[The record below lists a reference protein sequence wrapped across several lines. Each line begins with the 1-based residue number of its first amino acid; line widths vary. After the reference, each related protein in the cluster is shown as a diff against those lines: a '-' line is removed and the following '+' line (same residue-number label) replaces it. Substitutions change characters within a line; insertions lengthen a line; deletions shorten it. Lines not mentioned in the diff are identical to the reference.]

1 MNIATLPQRTSSTLD
16 RITVLLVT
24 GGSRFGDLAR
34 HLPCDWR
41 VVRRRQLPT
50 GEERNL
56 HGSGRHGSE
65 LHGSGHHEADVH
77 EADVHETDV
86 HKADVPEPDIVVL
99 DAPAAK
105 TVTAACLRHPAA
117 AIVAVLDP
125 YSDHQDVVDVLEAGA
140 DACVRSSTSAVI
152 AAHVEACRRRQA
164 A

>member
-1 MNIATLPQRTSSTLD
+1 MNIATLPQRTSPTLD

-34 HLPCDWR
+34 HLPRDWR
-41 VVRRRQLPT
+41 VVRCRQLPT

-56 HGSGRHGSE
+56 HGSGSSGSG
-65 LHGSGHHEADVH
+65 LHGAD
-77 EADVHETDV
+77 ARA
-86 HKADVPEPDIVVL
+86 ADVPEPDVVVL
-99 DAPAAK
+99 DAPGAK
-105 TVTAACLRHPAA
+105 AVTAACLRHPAA

-140 DACVRSSTSAVI
+140 DACVRSSTSAVV